1 MKMRIK
7 LLLAISILLALC
19 ACEFPE
25 VETIGCDVTELI
37 DAINDANAT
46 PATGDNIA
54 LAAGCVYE
62 LTAVDNSDAL
72 GDNGLPVITSPIA
85 ILGNGATI
93 QRASA
98 AGTPLFRIFKVAT
111 NGDLLLQDVT
121 LANGAA
127 SPADDT
133 GNLIGGAISNQGV
146 VTVSSS
152 TFLNNQADLGGA
164 IRNFRGDVT
173 IASSTFTDN
182 LANHSGGAVYN
193 QGGNLDVTNSQF
205 DDNTATSGR
214 GGAINNGDQDSA
226 SIAAIMGS
234 TFTGNVAFA
243 GGGIANE
250 QYGYM
255 TIDDS
260 SLFNNQASRGG
271 AIYNKNEMDIRTST
285 MANNTA
291 NSGGGLQ
298 SSGTILYISNSTFS
312 GNSLT
317 SAPGPDEQGSAI
329 IHDSGRLNVGSATIT
344 GNSAS
349 ANRPAVY
356 IQSGFGV
363 GFGNSIIAMNNGGDC
378 DFSSTSV
385 MYSIGGDNIDSDGSC
400 TGFTITDDPLLGPLA
415 DNGGPTQ
422 THELLPG
429 SPAID
434 TSTLCPHPTD
444 QRGVTRPQGSD
455 YDIGAFELEVFSPVV
470 EISPVVTLEQ
480 ALPIETPTPTEEEP
494 PSFSL
499 DMNGFCRRGPDKRYE
514 DVTAFTAGTVLD
526 VAGRNEDSTWWWIG
540 EFNCWVSDAVG
551 QFNGDPESLAVII
564 PPELPEPEP
573 GLVCSADLDE
583 EACIKAGGTWAENVT
598 RAPYCVCPD
607 GE

>member
-1 MKMRIK
+1 MRIK
-7 LLLAISILLALC
+7 LLIAISILLALC

-25 VETIGCDVTELI
+25 VETIGCDVSELI

-54 LAAGCVYE
+54 LSAGCIYE
-62 LTAVDNSDAL
+62 LTAVDNSDTL
-72 GDNGLPVITSPIA
+72 GNNGLPVIESPIA
-85 ILGNGATI
+85 IIGNGATI
-93 QRASA
+93 RRSTG
-98 AGTPLFRIFKVAT
+98 AGTPLFRIFKVSL
-111 NGDLLLQDVT
+111 NGDLLLQNVT

-152 TFLNNQADLGGA
+152 NFLNNQADLGGA

-173 IASSTFTDN
+173 VAGSTFSNN

-193 QGGNLDVTNSQF
+193 QGGNLDVSNSQF
-205 DDNTATSGR
+205 DGNTATSGR
-214 GGAINNGDQDSA
+214 GGAINNGDQEQA

-243 GGGIANE
+243 GGGIGNE
-250 QYGYM
+250 LGGFM

-260 SLFNNQASRGG
+260 SFFSNQASRGG
-271 AIYNKNEMDIRTST
+271 AIYNKTEMDVHTTTI
-285 MANNTA
+285 ANNTA
-291 NSGGGLQ
+291 YSGGGIQ
-298 SSGTILYISNSTFS
+298 SSGSILYISNSTLS
-312 GNSLT
+312 GNSLI

-356 IQSGFGV
+356 VQSGWGV
-363 GFGNSIIAMNNGGDC
+363 GVGNSIVAMNIGGDC
-378 DFSSTSV
+378 DFSSSSV

-422 THELLPG
+422 THALLPG

-455 YDIGAFELEVFSPVV
+455 YDIGAFELEAFSPVV

-494 PSFSL
+494 PRFSL
-499 DMNGFCRRGPDKRYE
+499 DMNGFCRRGPNKRYE
-514 DVTAFTAGTVLD
+514 D
-526 VAGRNEDSTWWWIG
+526 
-540 EFNCWVSDAVG
+540 
-551 QFNGDPESLAVII
+551 
-564 PPELPEPEP
+564 
-573 GLVCSADLDE
+573 
-583 EACIKAGGTWAENVT
+583 
-598 RAPYCVCPD
+598 
-607 GE
+607 